1 MIVCIV
7 KKVKFF
13 AGFNICGSFFFF
25 FFFSYLLL
33 ELRVWHGNDFGKIV
47 LKKWLLCL

>member
-7 KKVKFF
+7 GKVKFF
-13 AGFNICGSFFFF
+13 AGFNICGSFF

-47 LKKWLLCL
+47 LKKWLLYL

>member
-7 KKVKFF
+7 EKVKFF
-13 AGFNICGSFFFF
+13 AGFNIFGSF

-33 ELRVWHGNDFGKIV
+33 ELRVWHGNNFGKIV
-47 LKKWLLCL
+47 LKKWLLYL

>member
-1 MIVCIV
+1 MIVFIV
-7 KKVKFF
+7 EKVNLLQVSIFVVL
-13 AGFNICGSFFFF
+13 F

-47 LKKWLLCL
+47 LKKWLLYL

>member
-7 KKVKFF
+7 EKVNFF
-13 AGFNICGSFFFF
+13 AGFNIRGS

-47 LKKWLLCL
+47 LKK

>member
-7 KKVKFF
+7 EKVKVSIFVVL
-13 AGFNICGSFFFF
+13 F

-47 LKKWLLCL
+47 LKKWFLYL

>member
-1 MIVCIV
+1 MIVFIV
-7 KKVKFF
+7 EKVNFLQVSIF
-13 AGFNICGSFFFF
+13 VVLF

-47 LKKWLLCL
+47 LKKWLLYL